1 MVTQKLT
8 LGHSP
13 DPDDAFMFCALA
25 KDKIDT
31 EGLEF
36 EHVLQDIQTLNERAE
51 NRELDVTA
59 LSLFAYAFLADRYR
73 LTSCGASVGD
83 GYGPLIVSNR
93 VFIEDELGVDT
104 LIHVPGERTTAFL
117 VLKLYAPN
125 VKTKVMPFDQ
135 ILPAIVA
142 GEIETGLLIHEGQ
155 ITFANHGMYKVED
168 LGEWWK
174 LNHGGLPLPLGV
186 NAVRRDLPEEVQ
198 SKIQRVLRRS
208 IEWGLENR
216 GEALAYAQQ
225 FGRGIDDWTNDRFVG
240 MYVNRF
246 TIDLGDEGRAAAV
259 ELLEAGA
266 AAGLV
271 PRGVALDFVPQTE
284 PGPGERVGG

>member
-1 MVTQKLT
+1 MKLT

-25 KDKIDT
+25 QNQVDT

-36 EHVLQDIQTLNERAE
+36 EHILQDIQSLNERAE
-51 NRELDVTA
+51 RKELDITA
-59 LSLFAYAFLADRYR
+59 LSLHAYSFLADRYR

-93 VFIEDELGVDT
+93 VFIEDELGSDT
-104 LIHVPGERTTAFL
+104 TVHVPGEKTTAFL
-117 VLKLYAPN
+117 TLKLYSPD
-125 VKTKVMPFDQ
+125 VKTEVMAFDE
-135 ILPAIVA
+135 ILPKIVD

-155 ITFANHGMYKVED
+155 ITFANFGIYKVED

-174 LNHGGLPLPLGV
+174 IKTGLPLPLGV
-186 NAVRRDLPEEVQ
+186 NAVRRDLPEDVQ
-198 SKIQRVLRRS
+198 VKIQRVLHRS
-208 IEWGLENR
+208 IDWGLENR
-216 GEALAYAQQ
+216 SKALEYAKQ

-246 TIDLGDEGRAAAV
+246 TLDLGDDGRAGVAK
-259 ELLEAGA
+259 LLELGAEAGM
-266 AAGLV
+266 LPKEV
-271 PRGVALDFVPQTE
+271 PVDPIPHSDG
-284 PGPGERVGG
+284 